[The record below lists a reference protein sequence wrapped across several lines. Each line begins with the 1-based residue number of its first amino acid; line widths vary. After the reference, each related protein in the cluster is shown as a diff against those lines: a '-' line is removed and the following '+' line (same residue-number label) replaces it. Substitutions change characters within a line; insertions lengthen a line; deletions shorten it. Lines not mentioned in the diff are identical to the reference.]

1 MYTNNCK
8 SVWEKD
14 SESQKTYI
22 YIGDIENKV
31 VTLYNSF

>member
-1 MYTNNCK
+1 MNTNNCK

-14 SESQKTYI
+14 SESYRTNI
-22 YIGDIENKV
+22 YWKFKDIV